1 MAGHDVVS
9 EFRKTRSIIGLV
21 PQELTTDLFETVFN
35 TVSFSRGSTAE
46 SRSRLYREHPPRAVA
61 TGTSATTSLLEL
73 SGGMKARVLI
83 AKALAAPAPPLFLD
97 EPTACVDVNLRKGY
111 VAARLAAA

>member
-1 MAGHDVVS
+1 MTSSVS
-9 EFRKTRSIIGLV
+9 SGRRGRIIGLV

-61 TGTSATTSLLEL
+61 SWD
-73 SGGMKARVLI
+73 KR
-83 AKALAAPAPPLFLD
+83 D
-97 EPTACVDVNLRKGY
+97 N
-111 VAARLAAA
+111 VAALNFPAG